1 MKSPNLRYGLLFGA
15 LLAVTTACVSLQNGK
30 LYPPISSTDPIVSNP
45 EQSNG
50 SSSDGS
56 RPRSNRKI
64 VTVNLEGQATQMELQ
79 LFQQDTLP
87 FTTYYPVSG
96 FTPEVSR
103 SNSQP
108 ATMTQFYFSPTGTR
122 DDEAYLTVFFP
133 HRSVSLEAMQELVLG
148 EQGLMVENQWELV
161 DRTNIVSY
169 PWATEK
175 LIYQQVNQNSEMSV
189 GSIYIGQEGD
199 YTFYVV
205 THYPIEYGDG
215 FEPRS
220 SIVLENLQFAD

>member
-1 MKSPNLRYGLLFGA
+1 MKSRNTRHALLFGA
-15 LLAVTTACVSLQNGK
+15 MLTATTACVSLQNGK
-30 LYPPISSTDPIVSNP
+30 LYPPISSTEPIVSNP
-45 EQSNG
+45 GQSNG
-50 SSSDGS
+50 SSPHGG
-56 RPRSNRKI
+56 RARSSRKI

-79 LFQQDTLP
+79 LFQQDALP

-96 FTPEVSR
+96 FTPEVAQSE
-103 SNSQP
+103 SHQSTI
-108 ATMTQFYFSPTGTR
+108 AQFYFSPTGTK
-122 DDEAYLTVFFP
+122 DDEAYVKVFFP
-133 HRSVSLEAMQELVLG
+133 HRSVSLEAIQDLVLG
-148 EQGLMVENQWELV
+148 EQGLLVNNQWELV

-175 LIYQQVNQNSEMSV
+175 LIYQHRDQNSEMSV